1 MAHVL
6 SGCRHYPS
14 KAGHG
19 LMDSWYDSPVP
30 SYSPTSRVVP
40 REHGKS
46 FPTGKWWPLP
56 SLTGSLAWP
65 WVLGDGICS
74 PSGSTEVMLSFPRGQ
89 WNSWGVPASASHSI
103 ES

>member
-56 SLTGSLAWP
+56 SLTSSLGTGS
-65 WVLGDGICS
+65 V
-74 PSGSTEVMLSFPRGQ
+74 
-89 WNSWGVPASASHSI
+89 VPVAARR
-103 ES
+103 